1 MPNDS
6 HDTLVSR
13 AESFGD
19 TGSLQLPERRLNLDD
34 AKVQNQENDDGE

>member
-1 MPNDS
+1 MPNDF
-6 HDTLVSR
+6 HGTLVSR

-34 AKVQNQENDDGE
+34 VNDQIREGNDGE